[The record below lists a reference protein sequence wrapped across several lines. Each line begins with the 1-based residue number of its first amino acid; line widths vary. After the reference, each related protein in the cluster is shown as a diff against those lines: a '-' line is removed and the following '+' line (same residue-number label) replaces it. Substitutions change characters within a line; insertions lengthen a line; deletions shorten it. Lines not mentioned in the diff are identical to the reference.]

1 MEKSNLFQLIQALSP
16 VEMRDLLKFLQS
28 PYFNQRHD
36 LLVLYTVLA
45 ASTTA
50 PEKQYVWQQLHP
62 DIGYDDQKMRLLM
75 SYLLRLV
82 EQFFV
87 QKELESNALQSDLLL
102 AIAYRKRTM
111 PDAFERVQR
120 ELERNLGKQP
130 LRDDKFYEIQQDLQW
145 ERFQWAYAN
154 NPTEIALLHTISDI
168 SDVAYLI
175 RKLRLICLLT
185 AHQAVYPSEATPLD
199 WADKIIQLAEQQPL
213 EQHPSLQ
220 VYLMCC
226 YMLRYPNQE
235 MHFKNFKSALFTY
248 SNHFAQEEMH
258 GLYIWAIN
266 YCVKQLNASQ
276 QDYLR
281 EVLDLYKEGLER
293 GYLFENGILSRF
305 TYHNIVA
312 AGLQTEELD
321 WVRYFINEYKHK
333 LEKQY
338 RESSFSFNLARLEYA
353 SRRYAYVLELLQ
365 KANYRDPLRN
375 LAAKTLLLKTYYE
388 TSELEA
394 LQSHLDAMR
403 NYIHRKRVLGYH
415 RSNYLNI
422 IKYTEKLMHTDFRNR
437 KAVERLLTDIQQ
449 EKVLTEKAYFEK
461 MLILGSAIR

>member
-1 MEKSNLFQLIQALSP
+1 
-16 VEMRDLLKFLQS
+16 
-28 PYFNQRHD
+28 
-36 LLVLYTVLA
+36 
-45 ASTTA
+45 
-50 PEKQYVWQQLHP
+50 
-62 DIGYDDQKMRLLM
+62 
-75 SYLLRLV
+75 
-82 EQFFV
+82 
-87 QKELESNALQSDLLL
+87 
-102 AIAYRKRTM
+102 
-111 PDAFERVQR
+111 
-120 ELERNLGKQP
+120 
-130 LRDDKFYEIQQDLQW
+130 
-145 ERFQWAYAN
+145 
-154 NPTEIALLHTISDI
+154 
-168 SDVAYLI
+168 
-175 RKLRLICLLT
+175 
-185 AHQAVYPSEATPLD
+185 
-199 WADKIIQLAEQQPL
+199 
-213 EQHPSLQ
+213 
-220 VYLMCC
+220 
-226 YMLRYPNQE
+226 MLRYPNQE